1 MRVVELSFGWS
12 ENREQVADEQRAA
25 EREHEVREE
34 ILTEEHVGEDT
45 AAPPAAYSRTRA
57 VRCHTEVVFAIANTS
72 GTILV
77 MTKIL
82 RIDSSARSGDSVS
95 RELTQRLV
103 GRLTDAASGDVE
115 VATRDLAAGV
125 PFLSESTLQAMWT
138 PEADRT
144 PEQNEQLTVADEFI
158 RELAAADALV
168 FGLPIYNFGPPAV
181 VKAWP
186 TWSLAPARPSATP
199 SRGRKGW

>member
-1 MRVVELSFGWS
+1 
-12 ENREQVADEQRAA
+12 
-25 EREHEVREE
+25 
-34 ILTEEHVGEDT
+34 
-45 AAPPAAYSRTRA
+45 
-57 VRCHTEVVFAIANTS
+57 
-72 GTILV
+72 

-144 PEQNEQLTVADEFI
+144 PEQNAQLTVADEFI
-158 RELAAADALV
+158 RELAEADAVV

-181 VKAWP
+181 VKAWADLVARAGTTFRYTESGPEGLVTNRP
-186 TWSLAPARPSATP
+186 TYVVVASGGVPIGSPMDLSSTWLVTFLNFLGITDVTIVEAGQLNVDPEQGVADAPAAVDAAPLPTAA
-199 SRGRKGW
+199 